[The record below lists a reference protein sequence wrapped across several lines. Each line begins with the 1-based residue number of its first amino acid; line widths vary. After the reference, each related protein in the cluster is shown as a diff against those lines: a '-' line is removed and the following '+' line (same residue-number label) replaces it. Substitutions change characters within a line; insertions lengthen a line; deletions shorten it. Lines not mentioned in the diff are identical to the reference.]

1 MEGAVEAVR
10 RLPSLPRAKIRAV
23 FERRFTAARMA
34 RDYVGI
40 YQKVTKTSGRSLDAA
55 VGHPREAYH
64 EVSEVYG
71 A

>member
-23 FERRFTAARMA
+23 FERRFTAARMT
-34 RDYVGI
+34 RDYIGI
-40 YQKVTKTSGRSLDAA
+40 YQKVTKTPSGRLDDI

-64 EVSEVYG
+64 EVSQVYG